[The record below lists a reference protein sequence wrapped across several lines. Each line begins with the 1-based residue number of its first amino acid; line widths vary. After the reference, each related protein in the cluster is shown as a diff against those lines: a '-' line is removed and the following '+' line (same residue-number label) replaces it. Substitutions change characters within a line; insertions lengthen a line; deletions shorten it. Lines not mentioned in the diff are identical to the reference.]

1 MQRLGLWALAAA
13 AVVCLNAQG
22 VAPEVLQLRR
32 MKDHMRQRIAQLPNS
47 TCLETVTR
55 FHRESSASRLRML
68 DQVRLEVVYNNGHE
82 WFGWPGESDVRE
94 ENPAKFIG
102 GGMIANGIFGITLH
116 SLFVS
121 DTGVFKYQGEQQQ
134 DGRTIL
140 NYHFLL
146 PRSMEVSIPGG
157 SGTVGE
163 EGSMWIDKETLDL
176 MRLEIQVN
184 QIPEY
189 LPLNSLNYNITYA
202 RTRIGQSEGLL
213 PQQSDMDMFLT
224 SGVEDYDR
232 FDFTHCRAFET
243 ESAIRFEDDDAAAP
257 KSGAAAPAKQP
268 PEVNAPALLTV
279 TIALTTPVTDQDFVG
294 KPVEGRIV
302 GEVLNKGK
310 TAIRD
315 SARVRGRIRRLERFS
330 DGERFVVG
338 LEFTDVETPDGVK
351 RFYADLLKMDKVK
364 GIEPALQ
371 DKFTLTWPH
380 ARKLGLATEEVK
392 EEIALPELLGVVS
405 FFVEGKSSFV
415 VPAGLKTVWR
425 TRGIVRGGH

>member
-1 MQRLGLWALAAA
+1 
-13 AVVCLNAQG
+13 
-22 VAPEVLQLRR
+22 

-55 FHRESSASRLRML
+55 FHKQPERSRLRML

-121 DTGVFKYQGEQQQ
+121 DMGVFKYQGEEQQN
-134 DGRTIL
+134 GRTML

-163 EGSMWIDKETLDL
+163 EGSMWVDKETLDL

-184 QIPEY
+184 QIPED
-189 LPLNSLNYNITYA
+189 LPLNSLAYNITYA
-202 RTRIGQSEGLL
+202 RTRIGQSDALL
-213 PQQSDMDMFLT
+213 PQQSDMDMLLS

-232 FDFTHCRAFET
+232 FDFTHCRAFEA
-243 ESAIRFEDDDAAAP
+243 ESAIRFEDDDALAP
-257 KSGAAAPAKQP
+257 KSGAVAPAKQP
-268 PEVNAPALLTV
+268 AEANIPALLTV
-279 TIALTTPVTDQDFVG
+279 TVALTTPVTDLDFVG
-294 KPVEGRIV
+294 KSVEGRIA
-302 GEVLNKGK
+302 GDVLSKGK
-310 TAIRD
+310 TALRD
-315 SARVRGRIRRLERFS
+315 GARVRGRIRRLERFP
-330 DGERFVVG
+330 DGAHFAIG
-338 LEFTDVETPDGVK
+338 LEFTDVETPNGVM
-351 RFYADLLKMDKVK
+351 RFYADVLGMDKVK
-364 GIEPALQ
+364 GIEPALSQ
-371 DKFTLTWPH
+371 RLPLLRPEGV
-380 ARKLGLATEEVK
+380 A
-392 EEIALPELLGVVS
+392 EEISLPELLGVAS
-405 FFVEGKSSFV
+405 FFVDGKTSFV

-425 TRGIVRGGH
+425 TRGIVHGGR